1 MSASFMAWRSPRYS
15 CWSRF
20 ISGWMRWSSSIDF
33 VLFRVSG
40 VSSTMIDRVSRAIAA
55 A

>member
-1 MSASFMAWRSPRYS
+1 MAWRSPRYS

-40 VSSTMIDRVSRAIAA
+40 VSSSMMRMVIMAMATA
-55 A
+55 